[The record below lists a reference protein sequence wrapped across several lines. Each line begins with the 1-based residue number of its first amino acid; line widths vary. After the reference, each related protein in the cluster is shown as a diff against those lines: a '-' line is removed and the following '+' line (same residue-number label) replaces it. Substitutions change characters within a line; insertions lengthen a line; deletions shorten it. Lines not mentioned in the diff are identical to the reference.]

1 MESLSGVW
9 NGDVDLGDGKLEE
22 LRREY
27 DKRAALPSDVAKI
40 DNRDG
45 LTLELQK
52 CVYSL
57 EDDISFL
64 DDGFHLAVEN

>member
-27 DKRAALPSDVAKI
+27 DQRVALLSNIARI

-45 LTLELQK
+45 LQLEGKSVLT
-52 CVYSL
+52 VWRMTFH
-57 EDDISFL
+57 FL
-64 DDGFHLAVEN
+64 LMVFT

>member
-27 DKRAALPSDVAKI
+27 DQRVALLSNIARI
-40 DNRDG
+40 DNRHG
-45 LTLELQK
+45 FQLELQK
-52 CVYSL
+52 CVDSWRMTFH
-57 EDDISFL
+57 FL
-64 DDGFHLAVEN
+64 MMVFT